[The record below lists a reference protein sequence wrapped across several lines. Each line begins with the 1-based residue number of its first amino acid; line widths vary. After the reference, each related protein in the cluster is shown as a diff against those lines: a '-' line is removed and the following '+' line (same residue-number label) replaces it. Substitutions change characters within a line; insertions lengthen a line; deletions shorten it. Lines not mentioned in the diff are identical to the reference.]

1 MIEAAEYTTFD
12 FRRWFGAKSINV
24 DNLSTLMTFK
34 IMTLHGGAWR
44 LAERRS
50 EENQN

>member
-1 MIEAAEYTTFD
+1 MIEGAEYTSLD
-12 FRRWFGAKSINV
+12 FRRYFGAKSINV

-34 IMTLHGGAWR
+34 IVTLHEGAWR
-44 LAERRS
+44 LAERS